1 MWLVFKITILLI
13 RYGNFILIVYKETIS
28 FYELLEIFL
37 LLEYHCNVMIV
48 TERLFK
54 IETTHIISLI
64 LLKMFVSREIEKFL
78 KNSNLI
84 IWNNLIN

>member
-1 MWLVFKITILLI
+1 
-13 RYGNFILIVYKETIS
+13 
-28 FYELLEIFL
+28 
-37 LLEYHCNVMIV
+37 MIV

-64 LLKMFVSREIEKFL
+64 LLKMFLFSKEVEKLL
-78 KNSNLI
+78 KNSNSI